1 MNNLIIQFDDV
12 KLEIPLASLRLM
24 AEAKATPVPAPA
36 PKPAL
41 APKPAMLLQPPA
53 MKLLVES
60 APIEQAVPLKRNLV
74 FGRALSKKIS
84 KLKRG
89 ESFFVPSPDP
99 KKVRWSAS
107 SCASHLRATGR
118 RLRIT
123 TKQVFENGQPGLRI
137 WRAV

>member
-24 AEAKATPVPAPA
+24 AEAKATPAP
-36 PKPAL
+36 